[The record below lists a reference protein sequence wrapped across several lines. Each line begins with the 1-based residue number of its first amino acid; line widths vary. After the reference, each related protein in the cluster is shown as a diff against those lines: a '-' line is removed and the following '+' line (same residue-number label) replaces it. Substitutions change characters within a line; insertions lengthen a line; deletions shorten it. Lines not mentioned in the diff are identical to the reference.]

1 MRAHHW
7 LYLAPLLALAG
18 LAAPTAADTAVTPSI
33 LAGVDLMSATVLQEK
48 QSSFSG
54 LGLRARLKPQS
65 LVPNVEL
72 MPSIEYWRNSSTVT
86 PYDIRA
92 TRKDATLA
100 FDARY
105 VFHPNG
111 WEPYL
116 GLGYG
121 LHFLSS
127 RVDAPGL
134 GIHDESTSVIKGGL
148 SALGGLSFGL
158 TDRIDNFVELKY
170 HHIPD
175 YRQLKINWGLAVRL

>member
-1 MRAHHW
+1 MRAYHW
-7 LYLAPLLALAG
+7 LFLAS
-18 LAAPTAADTAVTPSI
+18 LAATVGIASPATPQTTNPSI
-33 LAGVDLMSATVLQEK
+33 LAGVDVMSATVLQEK

-54 LGLRARLKPQS
+54 LGLRARLKPHS
-65 LVPNVEL
+65 LIPNVEL

-105 VFHPNG
+105 VFHPAG

-116 GLGYG
+116 GLGFG
-121 LHFLSS
+121 MHFLSS
-127 RVDAPGL
+127 RIDAPGL
-134 GIHDESTSVIKGGL
+134 GINDESDALIKGGL
-148 SALGGLSFGL
+148 AGLAGVTFGL

-170 HHIPD
+170 HHIPY
-175 YRQLKINWGLAVRL
+175 YRQLKINWGLAVQL

>member
-1 MRAHHW
+1 MRTPRSWFSA
-7 LYLAPLLALAG
+7 AALAASLVVPTG
-18 LAAPTAADTAVTPSI
+18 LAIAAENSI
-33 LAGVDLMSATVLQEK
+33 LTGVDLISATVLQEK

-54 LGLRARLKPQS
+54 LGVRARLQPKS
-65 LVPNVEL
+65 LIQDVEI

-92 TRKDATLA
+92 TRKDATLGI
-100 FDARY
+100 DARY
-105 VFHPNG
+105 KFHPKG

-116 GLGYG
+116 GLGYAM
-121 LHFLSS
+121 HFLSS

-134 GIHDESTSVIKGGL
+134 GINDESSSVIKGGIA
-148 SALGGLSFGL
+148 ALGGVSFGL

-175 YRQLKINWGLAVRL
+175 YRQLKINWGLAIAL